1 MGVLIFV
8 IPYTCYML
16 QCRRRGIKP
25 RFSLEAPKLPLLW
38 AGEGWGEGGSLRIC
52 SLLPSGTEILFALG
66 LQDQII
72 GVTDLCDYPPEA
84 ADIRVVCRS
93 RIDPSIMSSEEVEA
107 EMHRIL
113 SSGESPYD
121 LDVNWLQ
128 AAAPD
133 LVITQDLCYFC
144 EVDAGTV
151 QRAVEPIPAPPT
163 VLNLNPRTLD
173 EILSSFLEVGDFC
186 AVPNHAR
193 RLVDGL
199 KERIESVTAK
209 VGRAQSRPAVFSIE
223 GVNPLVIGGHW
234 VTDLLIRA
242 GGRLPERFAPGCPAE
257 RIPWEEVVAAQ
268 PDKLYIDLC
277 SSDLARSI
285 REIPWLAAQPG
296 WSDLPAVRSS
306 EVYLIDHSTLSRPG
320 PRVVDGLE
328 LLAQLTHPDLL
339 AGHIPSDTVLK
350 LDPCDDQSNPDLI
363 ARAFKPWPA
372 NAPVS
377 NPLVALA
384 NR

>member
-1 MGVLIFV
+1 M
-8 IPYTCYML
+8 
-16 QCRRRGIKP
+16 
-25 RFSLEAPKLPLLW
+25 
-38 AGEGWGEGGSLRIC
+38 RIC

-72 GVTDLCDYPPEA
+72 GVTDLCDYPPET

-121 LDVNWLQ
+121 LDIEWLQ

-133 LVITQDLCYFC
+133 LVVTQDLCYFC
-144 EVDAGTV
+144 EIDAVTV
-151 QRAVEPIPAPPT
+151 QKAVDPIPAPPT
-163 VLNLNPRTLD
+163 VLNLNPRTVD
-173 EILSSFLEVGDFC
+173 EILDSFMEVGAAC
-186 AVPNHAR
+186 SVPDLAR
-193 RLVDGL
+193 DLVSGL
-199 KERIESVTAK
+199 KNRIDAVAERVNRT
-209 VGRAQSRPAVFSIE
+209 QHRPRVFSIE

-234 VTDLLIRA
+234 VTDLMIRA
-242 GGRLPERFAPGCPAE
+242 GGTLPARFTPGCPAE
-257 RIPWEEVVAAQ
+257 RISWDDVLSAQ

-277 SSDLARSI
+277 SSDLSRSV

-296 WSDLPAVRSS
+296 WSNLPAVRSG

-328 LLAQLTHPDLL
+328 LLAQLTHPDLFH
-339 AGHIPSDTVLK
+339 GHIPPDAVLK
-350 LDPCDDQSNPDLI
+350 LDPSLPGTDPEHIGS
-363 ARAFKPWPA
+363 AFRPWPDPA
-372 NAPVS
+372 STPA
-377 NPLVALA
+377 PLVAAAA
-384 NR
+384 NS

>member
-1 MGVLIFV
+1 M
-8 IPYTCYML
+8 
-16 QCRRRGIKP
+16 
-25 RFSLEAPKLPLLW
+25 
-38 AGEGWGEGGSLRIC
+38 RIC

-72 GVTDLCDYPPEA
+72 GVTDLCDHPPEA
-84 ADIRVVCRS
+84 AEIRVVCRS

-121 LDVNWLQ
+121 LDVDWLQ

-144 EVDAGTV
+144 EIDADTV
-151 QRAVEPIPAPPT
+151 QRAVDPIPAPPA

-173 EILSSFLEVGDFC
+173 EILDSFREVGDSC
-186 AVPNHAR
+186 RVPDRAR
-193 RLVDGL
+193 QLVAGL
-199 KERIESVTAK
+199 KQRVDTVTRQ
-209 VGRAQSRPAVFSIE
+209 VDRAPSRPAVFSVE

-242 GGRLPERFAPGCPAE
+242 GGRLPDRFAPGCPAE
-257 RIPWEEVVAAQ
+257 RISWDEVVAAR

-277 SSDLARSI
+277 SSDLARSV

-296 WSDLPAVRSS
+296 WNDLPAVRSG

-328 LLAQLTHPDLL
+328 LLAQLTHPDLFD
-339 AGHIPSDTVLK
+339 GHIPPGAVLK
-350 LDPCDDQSNPDLI
+350 LDPTI
-363 ARAFKPWPA
+363 ASADPEFIGQAFKPWPA
-372 NAPVS
+372 TASVPS
-377 NPLVALA
+377 KPVALA